1 MDSEYFGLRTCHRS
15 LSALHA
21 KLEGLL
27 WAASCMRN
35 KRITSIQFKTDCSDL
50 MDMTEN
56 PIDWPA
62 FMAEIEAFQKLHE
75 DFEDVSLS
83 HIPRSRNGRA
93 DALAKN
99 ARARGYLFSHIDQ
112 TRTDGSAPR
121 RIGSSV
127 LHLI

>member
-1 MDSEYFGLRTCHRS
+1 
-15 LSALHA
+15 
-21 KLEGLL
+21 
-27 WAASCMRN
+27 
-35 KRITSIQFKTDCSDL
+35 
-50 MDMTEN
+50 MTEN

-99 ARARGYLFSHIDQ
+99 ARTRGYLFSHIDQ
-112 TRTDGSAPR
+112 IRTNGDVLR
-121 RIGSSV
+121 RISSSV